1 MPVNNG
7 IEYVILG
14 DSPEFGIFINSV
26 ESTYNIDLFLSEI
39 YDRDTFSKNLID
51 FSFQG
56 NFSSSAL
63 GEKELVVNICDV
75 YEVLL

>member
-7 IEYVILG
+7 IEYEILG
-14 DSPEFGIFINSV
+14 DSPELGIFIHSV
-26 ESTYNIDLFLSEI
+26 EADHNIDLFLSEI
-39 YDRDTFSKNLID
+39 YDRDTFCINLID

-56 NFSSSAL
+56 NFASSAL
-63 GEKELVVNICDV
+63 GEKELVINICDV